1 MEGPLMNIEIF
12 SIVLLETIIVFI
24 VFLVKIS
31 ILISGDLLEYL
42 DFIVFEARFV
52 EEASFVHN

>member
-1 MEGPLMNIEIF
+1 MNIEIF
-12 SIVLLETIIVFI
+12 RIVLLKTIIVFI